1 LHRARKFWLTLRVH
15 NATHSRESIGQ
26 SMSGSFERV
35 RVLIVEDNAHM
46 STILRKVLQGF
57 GVRTVIEVRDAADA
71 FESMRS
77 SNPDVALVDYALGD
91 VDGLE
96 FTRLVRTASDSP
108 NKYLPIIMVTGHTDR
123 TRIMEAI
130 NAGVNEY
137 LAKPVRPVDLYNRM
151 VSLIERPRRFIKSG
165 SYFGP
170 DRRRR
175 NDPRYPGPFR
185 RATDKENENPDDEV
199 DFG

>member
-1 LHRARKFWLTLRVH
+1 
-15 NATHSRESIGQ
+15 
-26 SMSGSFERV
+26 MSSSFERI

-57 GVRTVIEVRDAADA
+57 GVRQVFETRDAADA
-71 FESMRS
+71 FEAMRTN
-77 SNPDVALVDYALGD
+77 NPDLALVDYMLGD

-108 NKYLPIIMVTGHTDR
+108 NRYLPIIMVSGHTDR
-123 TRIMEAI
+123 SRIMEAI

-137 LAKPVRPVDLYNRM
+137 LAKPVRPVDVYNRL
-151 VSLIERPRRFIKSG
+151 VALIERPRRFVNAPG
-165 SYFGP
+165 YFGP

-175 NDPRYPGPFR
+175 QDPRYPGPFR
-185 RATDKENENPDDEV
+185 RSTDKDEM
-199 DFG
+199 DADLDSAATGGDAKAG

>member
-1 LHRARKFWLTLRVH
+1 MH
-15 NATHSRESIGQ
+15 NDGISRESIGRG
-26 SMSGSFERV
+26 MSGSFERV

-57 GVRTVIEVRDAADA
+57 GVRTVVEVRDAADA
-71 FESMRS
+71 FESMRT

-151 VSLIERPRRFIKSG
+151 VALIERPRRFIKSG
-165 SYFGP
+165 NYFGP

-175 NDPRYPGPFR
+175 TDPRYPGPFR
-185 RATDKENENPDDEV
+185 RATDKENMSPEDEV

>member
-1 LHRARKFWLTLRVH
+1 
-15 NATHSRESIGQ
+15 
-26 SMSGSFERV
+26 MSGSFDRV
-35 RVLIVEDNAHM
+35 RVLILEDNAHM
-46 STILRKVLQGF
+46 STILRKVLQSF
-57 GVRTVIEVRDAADA
+57 GIRDVYETRDAADA
-71 FESMRS
+71 FEAMRN
-77 SNPDVALVDYALGD
+77 SNPDLALVDYMLDD

-123 TRIMEAI
+123 SKIMEAI

-137 LAKPVRPVDLYNRM
+137 LAKPVRPIDLYNRL
-151 VSLIERPRRFIKSG
+151 VALIERPRRFINAPG
-165 SYFGP
+165 YFGP

-175 NDPRYPGPFR
+175 QDPHYPGPFR
-185 RATDKENENPDDEV
+185 RATDKENQNPEDEV

>member
-1 LHRARKFWLTLRVH
+1 
-15 NATHSRESIGQ
+15 
-26 SMSGSFERV
+26 MSGSFERV

-77 SNPDVALVDYALGD
+77 SNPDMALVDYALGD

-137 LAKPVRPVDLYNRM
+137 LAKPVRPVDLYNRL
-151 VSLIERPRRFIKSG
+151 VALIERPRRFIKSG

-175 NDPRYPGPFR
+175 SDPRYPGPFR
-185 RATDKENENPDDEV
+185 RATDKANLNPEDEV

>member
-1 LHRARKFWLTLRVH
+1 
-15 NATHSRESIGQ
+15 
-26 SMSGSFERV
+26 MSGSFERV

-77 SNPDVALVDYALGD
+77 ANPDVALVDYALGD

-108 NKYLPIIMVTGHTDR
+108 NKYLPIIMVSGHTDR
-123 TRIMEAI
+123 SRIMEAI

-137 LAKPVRPVDLYNRM
+137 LAKPVRPVDVYNRL
-151 VSLIERPRRFIKSG
+151 VSLIERPRRFVKATG
-165 SYFGP
+165 YFGP

-175 NDPRYPGPFR
+175 QDPRYTGPWR
-185 RATDKENENPDDEV
+185 RSTDEANQDPADSV

>member
-1 LHRARKFWLTLRVH
+1 
-15 NATHSRESIGQ
+15 
-26 SMSGSFERV
+26 
-35 RVLIVEDNAHM
+35 M

-77 SNPDVALVDYALGD
+77 ANPDVALVDYALGD

-108 NKYLPIIMVTGHTDR
+108 NKYLPIIMVSGHTDR
-123 TRIMEAI
+123 SRIMEAI

-137 LAKPVRPVDLYNRM
+137 LAKPVRPVDVYNRL
-151 VSLIERPRRFIKSG
+151 VSLIERPRRFVKATG
-165 SYFGP
+165 YFGP

-175 NDPRYPGPFR
+175 QDPRYTGPWR
-185 RATDKENENPDDEV
+185 RSTDEANQDPADSV